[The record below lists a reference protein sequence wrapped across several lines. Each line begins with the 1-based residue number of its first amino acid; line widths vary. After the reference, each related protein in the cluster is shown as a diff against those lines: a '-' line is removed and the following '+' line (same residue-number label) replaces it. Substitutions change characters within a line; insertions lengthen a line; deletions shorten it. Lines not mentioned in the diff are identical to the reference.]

1 MSRVEWTPEGR
12 SVITFSGSP
21 VAEIVDGRLAHVP
34 YCLFV
39 PSSNVKRRRQ
49 ASGQDRV
56 SFDAQGAA
64 VRASW
69 RFPQPPFDN
78 VQASHPNRHSEK

>member
-1 MSRVEWTPEGR
+1 MSRVEWPPEGR

-21 VAEIVDGRLAHVP
+21 VAEIVDGRLAHVR
-34 YCLFV
+34 YYLFV

-49 ASGQDRV
+49 ASGQDHI
-56 SFDAQGAA
+56 SSDGQGVGA
-64 VRASW
+64 RASW